1 MKTEEKVERYLNEDL
16 IGKIYNND
24 LSLSQML
31 PNSKEYIEL
40 TKSNIEL
47 AKFVLK
53 NLEGKPK
60 QSFIQYME
68 QINIKEGIEAEEQ
81 FKLGFKTAI
90 KIILEGLE

>member
-53 NLEGKPK
+53 NLEGKAK